1 LEEEEDEQ
9 DNLRGG
15 GGGGNIVGRID
26 RLERRAMRLERKDV
40 VAMAVLFVSVV
51 WRDSRPIDFISK
63 ALLLPFTLVFNT
75 STIVPLILVFLLGR
89 SLFFSIRDTAVAA
102 GGNIGGAAGIDNRQ
116 PQRREAQNRV
126 RANLNAV
133 ENMLIRQR
141 EEEMMAQAIARS
153 LRET

>member
-1 LEEEEDEQ
+1 
-9 DNLRGG
+9 
-15 GGGGNIVGRID
+15 
-26 RLERRAMRLERKDV
+26 MRLERKDV

-89 SLFFSIRDTAVAA
+89 SLFFSIRDTAVAV
-102 GGNIGGAAGIDNRQ
+102 GGNIGGAAGIDNNRQ
-116 PQRREAQNRV
+116 PQRREAPNRV
-126 RANLNAV
+126 RANLNA
-133 ENMLIRQR
+133 MLIRQR

-153 LRET
+153 LRES